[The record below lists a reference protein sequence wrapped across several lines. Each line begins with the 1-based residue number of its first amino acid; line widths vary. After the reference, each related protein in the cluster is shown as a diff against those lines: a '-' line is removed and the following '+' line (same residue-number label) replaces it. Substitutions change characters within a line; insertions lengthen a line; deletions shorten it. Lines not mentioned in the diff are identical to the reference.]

1 MERIE
6 CPCRPQIVEPLEFD
20 VRDSIKIIYSMRN
33 LNYYPEYFIP
43 IDRISFSITFYTKGR
58 EGEFV
63 SKKIGDSYENCK
75 VDNISDVVCLLKDHG
90 LKPGKLMARIVV
102 KKRDEDFDDNISV
115 ENYVHDLNIILKD
128 NKE

>member
-43 IDRISFSITFYTKGR
+43 IYRIDFTITFYTKGR
-58 EGEFV
+58 EGEFI
-63 SKKIGDSYENCK
+63 SKKIGNIYYNCK
-75 VDNISDVVCLLKDHG
+75 VENVSDVVCLLKDHG
-90 LKPGKLMARIVV
+90 LKPGKLMARIEVR
-102 KKRDEDFDDNISV
+102 KKDEDFEDNLSI
-115 ENYVHDLNIILKD
+115 ENYTHDLNIILKD
-128 NKE
+128 CRE